1 MFFVNFTFMR
11 VVITS
16 ATTGEWMPAFVGIN
30 DLYTG
35 KSQRIK
41 VQFYQSG
48 VGLLA
53 SAVALTRL
61 AIEERPDLIIQA
73 GIAGSFHKKTAPGKI
88 VVINNEQLGDTGVM
102 EKGHWKDIFDL
113 KLEKSSYHPFEKR
126 KLPNPWLKTYNVLGL
141 PEVDAITVNQISTDP
156 TLIKKLEKKYSP
168 ITESMEGAALH
179 YVGRET
185 GIPFIQIR
193 AISNYVGERDKSKW
207 LMKESIELL
216 NKTLLQYVDKL
227 YQLK

>member
-1 MFFVNFTFMR
+1 MFFINFTFMR

-35 KSQRIK
+35 KSKRIK
-41 VQFYQSG
+41 VQFNQSG

-73 GIAGSFHKKTAPGKI
+73 GIAGSFQKKLAPGKI

-102 EKGHWKDIFDL
+102 EKGNWKDIFDL

-126 KLPNPWLKTYNVLGL
+126 KLPNPWLKTYNVL
-141 PEVDAITVNQISTDP
+141 
-156 TLIKKLEKKYSP
+156 
-168 ITESMEGAALH
+168 
-179 YVGRET
+179 
-185 GIPFIQIR
+185 
-193 AISNYVGERDKSKW
+193 
-207 LMKESIELL
+207 
-216 NKTLLQYVDKL
+216 
-227 YQLK
+227 